1 MDIWRKVADFL
12 VTPAAYVQSE
22 PVQVIE
28 TSISMVFLAGPHAYK
43 IKKPVTLG
51 YLDFSTPDLRRE
63 DCEREVTLNRRTA
76 PALYLDSVAVTLEA
90 DGSMALDGKGDPVEW
105 AVKMR
110 RFDSEA
116 LLDHM
121 ASRGTLDIPLIARLA
136 HSIAVFHT
144 ALAPEY
150 DVGGVADF
158 RRTLMSNDAEYRD
171 FSGTVFQIE
180 AINALR
186 DASLTQMDSNTVLL
200 DARREA
206 GWVRHCHGD
215 LHLANIF
222 CQDGEPTPFDC
233 ITFND
238 RIAKIDIL
246 YDLAFLLMDLWRR
259 GLKQHANHCLNQYIV
274 QLSPA
279 SAEACI
285 EGLRLLPVF
294 LSSRAGVRAFVM
306 AQTSRAQPDNAG
318 LISDAREYFELAQSF
333 LRPPPPRLIAV
344 SGLSGSGKSV
354 LARALAPNVGA
365 LPGAVILRSDEIR
378 KQLAGMP
385 LLEPL
390 PSAAYTPESSAL
402 VYACIVK
409 RTRAALCAG
418 HSVIADAVYARA
430 EERATIE
437 AIAHEAGVPFQGL
450 WLDAPPEVLANRVGA
465 RRGDASD
472 ANAAVVRQQ
481 LEYDTGSISWA
492 RVDAGGTPDETLG
505 KAVQALGLERE
516 SMVH

>member
-12 VTPAAYVQSE
+12 ATPAAYVQSE

-76 PALYLDSVAVTLEA
+76 PSLYLDSVAVTLEA

-136 HSIAVFHT
+136 RSIAVFHT
-144 ALAPEY
+144 ALAREY
-150 DVGGVADF
+150 DAGGVADF

-246 YDLAFLLMDLWRR
+246 YDLA
-259 GLKQHANHCLNQYIV
+259 
-274 QLSPA
+274 
-279 SAEACI
+279 
-285 EGLRLLPVF
+285 
-294 LSSRAGVRAFVM
+294 
-306 AQTSRAQPDNAG
+306 
-318 LISDAREYFELAQSF
+318 
-333 LRPPPPRLIAV
+333 
-344 SGLSGSGKSV
+344 
-354 LARALAPNVGA
+354 
-365 LPGAVILRSDEIR
+365 
-378 KQLAGMP
+378 
-385 LLEPL
+385 
-390 PSAAYTPESSAL
+390 
-402 VYACIVK
+402 
-409 RTRAALCAG
+409 
-418 HSVIADAVYARA
+418 
-430 EERATIE
+430 
-437 AIAHEAGVPFQGL
+437 
-450 WLDAPPEVLANRVGA
+450 
-465 RRGDASD
+465 
-472 ANAAVVRQQ
+472 
-481 LEYDTGSISWA
+481 
-492 RVDAGGTPDETLG
+492 
-505 KAVQALGLERE
+505 
-516 SMVH
+516 